1 MYPFLSES
9 IYHFGVK
16 LLVLPYV
23 SISRLLASYIA
34 ISSEF
39 TYNPCVFYLVCLLY
53 SVFYL
58 QPTFF
63 FSFLKNKNQ
72 VLSEIFQEVF
82 DEGVKLPSDAIVQ
95 VWKTVGAEDMIRVS
109 KTISGQDFLAL
120 PSVS

>member
-1 MYPFLSES
+1 M
-9 IYHFGVK
+9 
-16 LLVLPYV
+16 
-23 SISRLLASYIA
+23 R
-34 ISSEF
+34 
-39 TYNPCVFYLVCLLY
+39 
-53 SVFYL
+53 
-58 QPTFF
+58 FF
-63 FSFLKNKNQ
+63 FSVPSLFSVLFTTHIIFFSFHKNKNQ